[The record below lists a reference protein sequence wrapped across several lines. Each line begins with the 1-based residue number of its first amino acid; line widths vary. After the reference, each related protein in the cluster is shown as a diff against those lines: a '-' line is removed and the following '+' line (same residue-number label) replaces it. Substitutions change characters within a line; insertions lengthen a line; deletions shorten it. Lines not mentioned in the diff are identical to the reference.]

1 MLVCSPTTS
10 VRLFLPGP
18 TPLPFSAVPA
28 NSVCS
33 NRRPG
38 PAPSNTFEGN
48 GASGSLFGHAIYKI
62 ITFSLGLRDL
72 AWPWLGKCGVCARV
86 TRLRD
91 GHLIPGRA
99 RVSHVNHLL
108 KFNDKLNDFM
118 EYKIPSW
125 AKIQTNRLMR
135 QLCHYEMFLPAAR
148 IRFFEQA
155 RNTKPDSERF
165 ANCSGGDGKTLQT
178 GDLRLREI
186 GRHQLK
192 F

>member
-1 MLVCSPTTS
+1 MPVLYPLTISAPCTPTTRASVHRITPIEKTRKKERKKEVPTNCTETGHLHWKPLMLVCSPTTS

-91 GHLIPGRA
+91 GHMIPGWQKCLTRITCC
-99 RVSHVNHLL
+99 S
-108 KFNDKLNDFM
+108 FM
-118 EYKIPSW
+118 I
-125 AKIQTNRLMR
+125 N
-135 QLCHYEMFLPAAR
+135 
-148 IRFFEQA
+148 
-155 RNTKPDSERF
+155 
-165 ANCSGGDGKTLQT
+165 
-178 GDLRLREI
+178 
-186 GRHQLK
+186 
-192 F
+192 